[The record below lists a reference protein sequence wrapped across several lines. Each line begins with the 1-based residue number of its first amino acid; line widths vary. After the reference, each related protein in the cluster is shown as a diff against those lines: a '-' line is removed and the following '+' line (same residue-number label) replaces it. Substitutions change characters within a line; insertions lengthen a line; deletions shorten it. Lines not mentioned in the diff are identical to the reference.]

1 MTYTGDSEA
10 SPSVLLAAVA
20 LPHQSQTSD
29 SLCELADLADTLGFA
44 VVAQTIQTRAAPDP
58 GTYIGRGKLED
69 MRDFV
74 QQHAVELVI
83 FDNDLSPRQSQNI
96 ERLLSCMVWDR
107 TQLIL
112 EIFARHVRTA
122 EARVQVEL
130 ARMQYML
137 PRLVGLWAHLDRER
151 GGIGTSRGMGEKQ
164 IQIDRRMVRARIAH
178 LQKELIRIETG
189 RCTRRKQRSNCFQV
203 AIVGYTNA
211 GKSTLMNCLTGS
223 SVHVADRLFATLDAT
238 TRELSCQSK
247 PAVVLTD
254 TVGFINNLP
263 HSLVASFRSTLEH
276 VREADLLLHI
286 IDVSHPD
293 YTAHIRTT
301 SAVLSE
307 IGAESVP
314 RLTVFNKIDRSR
326 HDAIDRLLLEKKY
339 PGCLCVSALQDST
352 RHIVMHAITS
362 HVRET
367 CISRTI
373 RLPYSNS
380 DALAVFYAY
389 SMVDHVDYRDD
400 AMYIDCTISP
410 LMRRHFTHYLP
421 HVPKPCPVSN
431 RPTAS

>member
-1 MTYTGDSEA
+1 MISTNTSREPPA
-10 SPSVLLAAVA
+10 ALLAAVT
-20 LPHQSQTSD
+20 LPGAAAHAED

-44 VVAQTIQTRAAPDP
+44 IAAHAVQARPAPDP
-58 GTYIGRGKLED
+58 GTYIGHGKLED
-69 MRDFV
+69 LRGLVHQYD
-74 QQHAVELVI
+74 AELVI

-96 ERLLSCMVWDR
+96 ERQLGCMVWDR

-137 PRLVGLWAHLDRER
+137 PRLVGMWAHLDRER

-178 LQKELIRIETG
+178 LQKELQRIETE
-189 RCTRRKQRSNCFQV
+189 RCTQRKQRSNCFQV
-203 AIVGYTNA
+203 ALVGYTNA

-223 SVHVADRLFATLDAT
+223 SVHVADKLFATLDAT
-238 TRELSCQSK
+238 TRALDCMAK

-254 TVGFINNLP
+254 TVGFIRNLP

-276 VREADLLLHI
+276 VREADLLLHV

-293 YTAHIRTT
+293 YETHISTTAG
-301 SAVLSE
+301 VLNE
-307 IGAESVP
+307 IGAAAVP
-314 RLTVFNKIDRSR
+314 RMIIFNKIDLSR
-326 HDAIDRLLLEKKY
+326 HDAIDRLMLEKKH
-339 PGCLCVSALQDST
+339 PGCLCVTALEESARHTIIDAVTT
-352 RHIVMHAITS
+352 RVH
-362 HVRET
+362 EG

-373 RLPYSNS
+373 RLPYSKC
-380 DALAVFYAY
+380 DALADFYAY
-389 SMVDHVDYRDD
+389 SIVDNVDYRED

-421 HVPKPCPVSN
+421 KTHPKQHHGLSG
-431 RPTAS
+431 

>member
-1 MTYTGDSEA
+1 MIHTGPFNA
-10 SPSVLLAAVA
+10 SLPVMLAAVT
-20 LPHQSQTSD
+20 LPPRTAAQTVD
-29 SLCELADLADTLGFA
+29 SLDELADLADTLGFT
-44 VVAQTIQTRAAPDP
+44 VVTRAAQTRPAPDP
-58 GTYIGRGKLED
+58 GTYIGCGKLED
-69 MRDFV
+69 MHEYI

-96 ERLLSCMVWDR
+96 ERLLGCMVWDR

-112 EIFARHVRTA
+112 EIFAGHVRTA

-164 IQIDRRMVRARIAH
+164 IQIDRRMIRARIAQ
-178 LQKELIRIETG
+178 LQKDLQRIETE
-189 RCTRRKQRSNCFQV
+189 RCTQRKQRSNCFQV
-203 AIVGYTNA
+203 ALVGYTNA

-223 SVHVADRLFATLDAT
+223 SVLVADKLFATLDAT
-238 TRELSCQSK
+238 TRMLGSPSK
-247 PAVVLTD
+247 PAVVITD
-254 TVGFINNLP
+254 TVGFIKNLP
-263 HSLVASFRSTLEH
+263 HSLVASFRSTLEN
-276 VREADLLLHI
+276 VREADLLLHV
-286 IDVSHPD
+286 IDVSHAD
-293 YTAHIRTT
+293 YAAHIRTT

-307 IGAESVP
+307 IGAEAVP
-314 RLTVFNKIDRSR
+314 RLTVFNKIDRSS

-339 PGCLCVSALQDST
+339 PGCLCVSALQENT
-352 RHIVMHAITS
+352 RNLVMHAVTS
-362 HVRET
+362 HVRTT

-373 RLPYSNS
+373 RLPYSNCN
-380 DALAVFYAY
+380 ALADFYAY

-421 HVPKPCPVSN
+421 QARTHGP
-431 RPTAS
+431 